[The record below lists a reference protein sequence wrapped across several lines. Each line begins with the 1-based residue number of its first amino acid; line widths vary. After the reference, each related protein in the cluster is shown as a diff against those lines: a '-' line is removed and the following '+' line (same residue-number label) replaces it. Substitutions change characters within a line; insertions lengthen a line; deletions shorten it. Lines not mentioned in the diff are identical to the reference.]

1 MDQLTA
7 IQLLCLMQQKNMPLS
22 ELTKVMKKV
31 PQVMENVKVSP
42 TGKLRF
48 YTNQPIEQAIEQAKK
63 QLGEGGRVLVRLSG
77 TEPLIRVMVE
87 GEKKEEIQQIATD
100 LAGVIATELAD

>member
-1 MDQLTA
+1 
-7 IQLLCLMQQKNMPLS
+7 
-22 ELTKVMKKV
+22 
-31 PQVMENVKVSP
+31 MENVKVSP

-48 YTNQPIEQAIEQAKK
+48 YTNQHIEQAIEQAKK